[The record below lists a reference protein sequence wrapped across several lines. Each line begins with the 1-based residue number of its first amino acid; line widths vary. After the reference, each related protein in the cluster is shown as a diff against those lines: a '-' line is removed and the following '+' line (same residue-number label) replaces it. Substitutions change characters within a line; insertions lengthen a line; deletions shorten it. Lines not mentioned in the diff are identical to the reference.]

1 MIGLLLGLLQ
11 AAGELLAPFPVE
23 AGGVPLDAP
32 GGNSAPCVADLDGDG
47 RFELLV
53 GEYEDGAVR
62 VYRNVGEP
70 GQPRF
75 AAGVRLKHAAGELK
89 VPYG

>member
-1 MIGLLLGLLQ
+1 MIALLSALLQ

-32 GGNSAPCVADLDGDG
+32 GGNSAPCVHDLDGDG
-47 RFELLV
+47 RFDLLV

-62 VYRNVGEP
+62 SYRNVGEP
-70 GQPRF
+70 GRPRF
-75 AAGVRLKHAAGELK
+75 EAGVRLRHAEGELR